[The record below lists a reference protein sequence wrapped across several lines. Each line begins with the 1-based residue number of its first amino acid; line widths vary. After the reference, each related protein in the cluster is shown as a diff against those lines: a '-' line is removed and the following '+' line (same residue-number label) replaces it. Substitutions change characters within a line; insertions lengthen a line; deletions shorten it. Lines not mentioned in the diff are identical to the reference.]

1 MMCKVYIKKLSDF
14 WISNDR
20 CNKPIE
26 NKMWDISSNLKIN
39 AEDFSEHTNEVS
51 AVTIKVKS
59 K

>member
-1 MMCKVYIKKLSDF
+1 MQKLCDF

-20 CNKPIE
+20 CDKPIE

-39 AEDFSEHTNEVS
+39 AKDWGEHKNEAS
-51 AVTIKVKS
+51 AVTIKVKN